1 MKIRNRV
8 QLIGNLGADPKIKK
22 LDNGSTMATF
32 SLATSESYHNNK
44 GERITETQWHNIVA
58 FGKTAEIIELYLKK
72 GNEVALEGKLTHRQY
87 EDNAGIKR
95 FYTEVVVYEMLML
108 GKPKNETVPTKDQ
121 VVQM

>member
-95 FYTEVVVYEMLML
+95 FYTEVVMYEMLML

-121 VVQM
+121 VAQT